1 MKGRSIV
8 EKMVGTAET
17 ESCGFDIC
25 WMHWE
30 QQIAKLEERVTIS
43 KMVWNI
49 YGKGS
54 ELLQGVASSARTKQW
69 NSWTSKMNS
78 FILL

>member
-8 EKMVGTAET
+8 EKMVGTAEMK
-17 ESCGFDIC
+17 SCGLNIC
-25 WMHWE
+25 CMHWE

-49 YGKGS
+49 YWRGS
-54 ELLQGVASSARTKQW
+54 EPLQGVASSARTKQW
-69 NSWTSKMNS
+69 NSWTSKMN
-78 FILL
+78 